1 MLMHGKIQ
9 PSDEPTYTK
18 GDTNMTKKEIAEGAK
33 KAVEQNND
41 LQICNSVEWLL
52 EYNLIDWKT
61 RTEIYNAISRA
72 RAIQAEPI
80 WWVPDGD
87 RPKPLRGSWETKSII
102 KEGANN
108 ETQMVQRSDLGRT
121 QAGI

>member
-1 MLMHGKIQ
+1 
-9 PSDEPTYTK
+9 
-18 GDTNMTKKEIAEGAK
+18 MTKKEIAEGAK

-80 WWVPDGD
+80 
-87 RPKPLRGSWETKSII
+87 
-102 KEGANN
+102 
-108 ETQMVQRSDLGRT
+108 
-121 QAGI
+121 